1 MRIISIIAALIILI
15 SCNTEEIYID
25 VFDPVQDE
33 IDSLNQRDADISLI
47 FSYLDSKGINYV
59 DTTTSGV
66 YYSIIDSGENVLFP
80 ETGDLVSINIAG
92 YYTND
97 SIFFTNDSVDL
108 VIFDTNIKS
117 LAENIGYYDES
128 KYYSPIVYTY
138 NGVGSFFPVV
148 SDHGY
153 LAQLSDFKS
162 SLGKSLS
169 KISQGGSIKIL
180 MPSGNAYGK
189 SGNSNTPVIPESSI
203 LIFDISLIKIR
214 KWIKYVSLLVIKIN

>member
-1 MRIISIIAALIILI
+1 MRIISIIAALILFI

-47 FSYLDSKGINYV
+47 YSYLDSKGINYV
-59 DTTTSGV
+59 DTTKSGV

-97 SIFFTNDSVDL
+97 SIFFTNDSIDL

-117 LAENIGYYDES
+117 LAEDIGYFDES

-162 SLGKSLS
+162 SLGNSLS
-169 KISQGGSIKIL
+169 KISQGGSTKIL

-203 LIFDISLIKIR
+203 LIFDITLIKIR
-214 KWIKYVSLLVIKIN
+214 K

>member
-1 MRIISIIAALIILI
+1 MRIISIIAASILFI

-59 DTTTSGV
+59 DTTASGV
-66 YYSIIDSGENVLFP
+66 YYSVIDSGENVLFP
-80 ETGDLVSINIAG
+80 EIGDLVSINIAG

-128 KYYSPIVYTY
+128 KYYSPIVYTF

-203 LIFDISLIKIR
+203 LIFDITLIKIR
-214 KWIKYVSLLVIKIN
+214 K

>member
-108 VIFDTNIKS
+108 VI
-117 LAENIGYYDES
+117 
-128 KYYSPIVYTY
+128 
-138 NGVGSFFPVV
+138 
-148 SDHGY
+148 
-153 LAQLSDFKS
+153 
-162 SLGKSLS
+162 
-169 KISQGGSIKIL
+169 
-180 MPSGNAYGK
+180 
-189 SGNSNTPVIPESSI
+189 
-203 LIFDISLIKIR
+203 LIQI
-214 KWIKYVSLLVIKIN
+214 